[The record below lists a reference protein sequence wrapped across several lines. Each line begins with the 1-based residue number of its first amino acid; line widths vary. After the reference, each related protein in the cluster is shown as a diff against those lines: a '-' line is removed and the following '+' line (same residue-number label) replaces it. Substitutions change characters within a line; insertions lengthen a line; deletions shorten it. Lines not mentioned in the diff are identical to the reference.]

1 MFYFREN
8 YDIANY
14 EDNTT
19 PYCRGK
25 STEFVAINLEKPSTI
40 LLEWFNNNYVKL
52 YTCKSHLLLSVNL
65 IATAKI
71 GNSYIESEDEHA
83 LLGITTHSKLTFEN
97 YINSTYKK
105 ANQILNV
112 LERIALYMNI
122 QKRRT
127 FLKSFIT
134 SHFSYCSLI

>member
-14 EDNTT
+14 EDSTT

-25 STEFVAINLEKPSTI
+25 RTEFVAINLEQPSTI
-40 LLEWFNNNYVKL
+40 LLEWFNNNYMKL

-71 GNSYIESEDEHA
+71 GNSYIESKDEQA
-83 LLGITTHSKLTFEN
+83 LLGITTHSKLSFEN
-97 YINSTYKK
+97 
-105 ANQILNV
+105 
-112 LERIALYMNI
+112 
-122 QKRRT
+122 
-127 FLKSFIT
+127 
-134 SHFSYCSLI
+134 